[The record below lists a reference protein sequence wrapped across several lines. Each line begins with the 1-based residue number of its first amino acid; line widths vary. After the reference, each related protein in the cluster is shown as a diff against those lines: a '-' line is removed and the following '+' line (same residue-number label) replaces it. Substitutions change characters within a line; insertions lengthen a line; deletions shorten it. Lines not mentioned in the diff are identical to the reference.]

1 MIKVNIPS
9 FRKVDY
15 EHERSYTVSFVSVY
29 VGLPYREEQLV
40 IITKIGITIVSQ
52 KQQFQEAKVRRIF
65 VFRNE
70 RSRQRKFKSAK

>member
-15 EHERSYTVSFVSVY
+15 EHERSYTVSFVSVH

-40 IITKIGITIVSQ
+40 IITKICLTIVSQ

-70 RSRQRKFKSAK
+70 RSRQRKFTSAK